1 MWCEINCP
9 RASPSPLLI
18 YCGDL
23 EVVCDAIL
31 AALRTVCASQRQG
44 GAVVV
49 LALKRNVNNL
59 QQVNPLDFTGETERI
74 RGIYSFTCTE
84 HQQN

>member
-1 MWCEINCP
+1 M
-9 RASPSPLLI
+9 A
-18 YCGDL
+18 
-23 EVVCDAIL
+23 CDAIL
-31 AALRTVCASQRQG
+31 AALRTVCASRRQG

-49 LALKRNVNNL
+49 LALKRKVNNR
-59 QQVNPLDFTGETERI
+59 QQVNPFDFIGETERI